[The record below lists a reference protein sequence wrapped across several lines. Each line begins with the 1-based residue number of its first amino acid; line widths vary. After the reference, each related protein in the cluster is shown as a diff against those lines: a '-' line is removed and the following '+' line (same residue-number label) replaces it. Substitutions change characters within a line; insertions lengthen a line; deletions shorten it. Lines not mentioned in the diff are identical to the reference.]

1 MNIAFAIATIFSL
14 IPSSASPK
22 AAPRPAGDYVEART
36 ASVFAGPCHFNG
48 EWVTTGNDA
57 VMAWNFTSGQWHNTD
72 ITGVRVMA
80 VVTSSSN
87 LKDQSAPRKC
97 EILVD
102 SSATRAQAN
111 AVINAILSRDGRSL
125 GTVSAIRRGPIQFQH
140 TDNEYTVSS
149 PNFASLDVQSMPDM
163 ACCKQPNLVWYS
175 PLQKLTNGMVGYTV
189 DAQYSAGTVADA
201 WERSDEN
208 GAFYGAFAF

>member
-14 IPSSASPK
+14 IPSSTNPK

-36 ASVFAGPCHFNG
+36 ASVFAGPCHYNG

-57 VMAWNFTSGQWHNTD
+57 VMAWNFTTGQWHGTN
-72 ITGVRVMA
+72 IAGVRVMA
-80 VVTSSSN
+80 VVTSNSN

-102 SSATRAQAN
+102 SRATQSQSN
-111 AVINAILSRDGRSL
+111 AVINAILSRDASSL
-125 GTVSAIRRGPIQFQH
+125 GTVTAIRRGPIQFQH
-140 TDNEYTVSS
+140 IDDEFTVSS
-149 PNFASLDVQSMPDM
+149 PGFATLDVQSMPDM